1 MPLSNSLSDIS
12 QVKKKKKMKTTLPLS
27 LSHTQ
32 PLNTYKQNSQQLIIM
47 PSSKEPCAIELLIKV
62 SGNLKWVV
70 DEIINTNQLRAYLPA
85 IEARAVVTS
94 ILGLIWEY
102 ERIAI
107 IPDYKVANPNCTLC
121 MLWTWTF
128 HLVESRTGYWGL
140 WCVDNVEFFCLTVHS
155 TINYLSTLP
164 SPPRSWPV

>member
-1 MPLSNSLSDIS
+1 
-12 QVKKKKKMKTTLPLS
+12 
-27 LSHTQ
+27 
-32 PLNTYKQNSQQLIIM
+32 M
-47 PSSKEPCAIELLIKV
+47 PSSKEPCVIELLIKV

-70 DEIINTNQLRAYLPA
+70 DEIIDTNQLRAYLPA

-121 MLWTWTF
+121 MLWT
-128 HLVESRTGYWGL
+128 
-140 WCVDNVEFFCLTVHS
+140 
-155 TINYLSTLP
+155 
-164 SPPRSWPV
+164 